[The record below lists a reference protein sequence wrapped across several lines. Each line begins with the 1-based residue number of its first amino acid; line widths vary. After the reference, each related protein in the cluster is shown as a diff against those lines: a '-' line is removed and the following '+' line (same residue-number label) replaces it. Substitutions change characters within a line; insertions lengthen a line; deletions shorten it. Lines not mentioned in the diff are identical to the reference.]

1 MNPARLGAV
10 VFTALVLQVSLFSR
24 FSFDGARPDVMILV
38 AVVGGFVCGA
48 DRGAVIGFTAGLAYD
63 LVLSTPLGLSAFV
76 YTLVGYTVGAVASS
90 VVRSAPWIGPVVV
103 ALGSAAGMVLFID
116 DEPTVRMLVAEVLGQ
131 AAFAGPPLTAIVV
144 VVAAVNTVLAPI
156 VVRAMRWARQDE
168 ADARH
173 PYFLR

>member
-1 MNPARLGAV
+1 MIPARLGAV

-103 ALGSAAGMVLFID
+103 ALGSAAGMVLYA
-116 DEPTVRMLVAEVLGQ
+116 LVAEVLGQ
-131 AAFAGPPLTAIVV
+131 AAFSGPPLTAIVV

>member
-1 MNPARLGAV
+1 MIPARLGAL

-103 ALGSAAGMVLFID
+103 ALGSAAGMVLYA
-116 DEPTVRMLVAEVLGQ
+116 LVAEVLGQ
-131 AAFAGPPLTAIVV
+131 AAFSGPPLTAIVV

>member
-103 ALGSAAGMVLFID
+103 ALGSAAGMV
-116 DEPTVRMLVAEVLGQ
+116 MYALVAEVLGQ
-131 AAFAGPPLTAIVV
+131 AAFSGPPLTAIVV

>member
-10 VFTALVLQVSLFSR
+10 IFTALVLQVSLFSR

-103 ALGSAAGMVLFID
+103 ALGSAAGMVLYA
-116 DEPTVRMLVAEVLGQ
+116 LVAEVLGQ
-131 AAFAGPPLTAIVV
+131 AAFSGPPLTAIVV

>member
-1 MNPARLGAV
+1 MIPARLGAL

-76 YTLVGYTVGAVASS
+76 YTLVGYTVGAVGSS

-103 ALGSAAGMVLFID
+103 AVGSAAGMV
-116 DEPTVRMLVAEVLGQ
+116 MYALVAEVLGQ
-131 AAFAGPPLTAIVV
+131 AAFSGPPLTAIVV